1 MRGFIVARNVKA
13 PAGQSV
19 FRPGQECPGFLSL
32 RAGSIRVTLAGASGR
47 EVVLYRVRP
56 GEVCLQTFS
65 CLMDGRVY
73 GAEGIVESDIEGE
86 MIPAGEFHQRLEADE
101 DFRHALMASVAL
113 RFSEYQE
120 LVEDIA
126 LTAFD
131 ARLAKTLLKLAN
143 DLGIVRASHAALAA
157 ETASGRAYVTRRLN
171 AFAKQGFVEQRHEG
185 IFIADRNALEQIF
198 ADAR

>member
-73 GAEGIVESDIEGE
+73 AAEGIVESNIEGE
-86 MIPAGEFHQRLEADE
+86 MISPKEFRMRLENDK
-101 DFRHALMASVAL
+101 DFRQTV
-113 RFSEYQE
+113 
-120 LVEDIA
+120 
-126 LTAFD
+126 
-131 ARLAKTLLKLAN
+131 
-143 DLGIVRASHAALAA
+143 
-157 ETASGRAYVTRRLN
+157 
-171 AFAKQGFVEQRHEG
+171 
-185 IFIADRNALEQIF
+185 
-198 ADAR
+198 